1 MATQCRSDDTT
12 RTRPDE
18 PAPAGSRRTVT
29 GSTAV
34 LAPPGFAALT
44 NGPSGEEQCNDR
56 VHPVDADRGM
66 DAQIYQDS

>member
-44 NGPSGEEQCNDR
+44 DGPSGEQQRDDR
-56 VHPVDADRGM
+56 SHPDDASRGM
-66 DAQIYQDS
+66 EAPTYQDR